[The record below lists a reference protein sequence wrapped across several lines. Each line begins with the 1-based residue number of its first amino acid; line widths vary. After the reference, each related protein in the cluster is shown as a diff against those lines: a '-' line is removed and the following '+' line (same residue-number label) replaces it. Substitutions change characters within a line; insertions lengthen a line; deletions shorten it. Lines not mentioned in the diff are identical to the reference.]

1 MREEWKIRTKVQIML
16 LFKGEQGKKIRS
28 NCVMVVRERIG

>member
-28 NCVMVVRERIG
+28 MMVVREGIW